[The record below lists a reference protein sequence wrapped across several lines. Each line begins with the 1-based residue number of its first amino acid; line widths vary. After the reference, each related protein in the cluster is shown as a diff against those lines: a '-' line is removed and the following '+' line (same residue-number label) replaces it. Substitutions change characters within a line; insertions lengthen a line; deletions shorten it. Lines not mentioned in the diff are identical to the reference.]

1 MLSSLFTNIKRSS
14 IKIKNTLNSDDAI
27 VYSGFML
34 GFIHSCNDKTSF
46 LENPLSSI
54 LISYIFGFIT
64 SIGAS
69 IVSSFVPSRV
79 RVIIPLAIIVSC
91 ANHIYNPKKHEFN
104 GFKLTINK
112 VE

>member
-1 MLSSLFTNIKRSS
+1 MVYAGFT
-14 IKIKNTLNSDDAI
+14 
-27 VYSGFML
+27 L

-46 LENPLSSI
+46 IENSLSSI
-54 LISYIFGFIT
+54 LICSILGFIT
-64 SIGAS
+64 SIGSS

-79 RVIIPLAIIVSC
+79 RCIIPLAVIVSC
-91 ANHIYNPKKHEFN
+91 ANHIYNSKKHEFN